1 MKAVQLPRKDYD
13 VYFIPITGIKRREQ
27 RTFAEQQL
35 LLLHPGYDENSYET
49 DFKLIRHTGTE
60 WLLVTVIK
68 KTLLEE
74 YRILYPQTPFVTGAA
89 RAVYNPAFFTTGLQ
103 EYVDELLR
111 YDMDRNTLSSEEKPA
126 ASTVKEQTVTHVL
139 HKSIVYK
146 NRPRHRKAL
155 LIAVMLFAMII
166 PAVFTVLRLHTVPQ
180 KSRSDM
186 LPQDSSAA
194 LPVLPTAAHILE
206 AIASR
211 AVQTGIV
218 LTQYRLQNGLLQ
230 CRTEGEKL
238 EPLTSLFNGIPYTDT
253 VAVQEIRTVENGY
266 AVQLEAVLTAAAVPL
281 FTTAESTKAE
291 TDSAAHCIE
300 HLKETVTRQN
310 GKITDLSL
318 AAGADV
324 MLTAAIPIDGIDRF
338 LSEAEQAA
346 VQYSFGIDELSISAQ
361 HDVLAVY
368 IVYRMQEVHTPLFMP
383 EGSIAIA
390 QAFRKGSTV
399 SDKKQTQKTA
409 GQTTIPQR
417 PKEQKRTSAIPE
429 GSVQIGKI
437 EKEGTV
443 KTYYRT
449 PDGKIVTAEK

>member
-1 MKAVQLPRKDYD
+1 MKAMQLPRKDYD
-13 VYFIPITGIKRREQ
+13 VYFVPISGIKRREQ
-27 RTFAEQQL
+27 RTFAAQQL
-35 LLLHPGYDENSYET
+35 ILLHPGYDENSYET
-49 DFKLIRHTGTE
+49 DFKLVRHTGTE

-89 RAVYNPAFFTTGLQ
+89 RAVYDPAFFTTGLQ
-103 EYVDELLR
+103 EYADELLR
-111 YDMDRNTLSSEEKPA
+111 YDADRNMLSSEEKPA

-180 KSRSDM
+180 KNRPDM

-238 EPLTSLFNGIPYTDT
+238 EPLTTLLNGMPYTDT
-253 VAVQEIRTVENGY
+253 VSVQEITAAESSY
-266 AVQLEAVLTAAAVPL
+266 AVRLSAVLTAEAVPL

-291 TDSAAHCIE
+291 TVSAAHCIE
-300 HLKETVTRQN
+300 RLKKTVTKQN
-310 GKITDLSL
+310 GRITALSL
-318 AAGADV
+318 SGSTDFMITAD
-324 MLTAAIPIDGIDRF
+324 IPVDGIDGF
-338 LSEAEQAA
+338 LHEAEHTALH
-346 VQYSFGIDELSISAQ
+346 YSFGIDELSISAQ
-361 HDVLAVY
+361 HDVLAVH
-368 IVYRMQEVHTPLFMP
+368 IVYRMQEAHTPLFMP

-417 PKEQKRTSAIPE
+417 PKEQNRTSTIPE